1 LKEGFT
7 PNAEL
12 NINYSLF
19 IYTSAVF
26 EFFIS
31 TSSDCNFLLFPIYF
45 KDIYQNGERKTV
57 LLYYQ

>member
-12 NINYSLF
+12 IINYSLF

-26 EFFIS
+26 EFIS
-31 TSSDCNFLLFPIYF
+31 TSSVCHFLLFPIYF

>member
-26 EFFIS
+26 EF
-31 TSSDCNFLLFPIYF
+31 IY
-45 KDIYQNGERKTV
+45 
-57 LLYYQ
+57 